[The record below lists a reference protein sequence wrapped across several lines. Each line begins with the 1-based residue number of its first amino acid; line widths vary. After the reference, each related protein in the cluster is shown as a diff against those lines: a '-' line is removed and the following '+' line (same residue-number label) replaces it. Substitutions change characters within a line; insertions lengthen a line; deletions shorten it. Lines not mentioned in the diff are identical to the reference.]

1 MRLLIN
7 NRHSSH
13 SYSLRH
19 FSVLVDILCQPI
31 AADICCITVAPHR
44 VALLP
49 DFSFGTDLN
58 AIKQVLLLA
67 LSRLGDPFLGSQR
80 QLTTLILA
88 SLTLPAHPQEAAAM
102 QRLGYT
108 ADVRLFKPLPARV
121 LRGALSKEA
130 KKRDYTRLTRFLQNS
145 RQSEIAVCHARW
157 YQCSCFAFFIE
168 HSISK
173 ARSKPTQ
180 PFG

>member
-31 AADICCITVAPHR
+31 AADICRITVAPHR
-44 VALLP
+44 VALFP
-49 DFSFGTDLN
+49 DFSFGTDFN

-80 QLTTLILA
+80 QLATLIWA
-88 SLTLPAHPQEAAAM
+88 SLTLPATRKKLPQCNAWDIQLTSDFSNRCQLAFCAA
-102 QRLGYT
+102 L
-108 ADVRLFKPLPARV
+108 
-121 LRGALSKEA
+121 
-130 KKRDYTRLTRFLQNS
+130 
-145 RQSEIAVCHARW
+145 
-157 YQCSCFAFFIE
+157 
-168 HSISK
+168 
-173 ARSKPTQ
+173 
-180 PFG
+180 